1 MYTWMDW
8 KLSLDYLKNEFSCS
22 EDKMWWQRF
31 GTKLSLW
38 SPKHYKIVPDWKWRG
53 SLFALNLLCLGF
65 SPVHLSIQLCFL
77 MNLWFTDLKCRHD
90 DILKTEVEMVELPT
104 SVINSDSPPV
114 VSLPRVSRSSPPP
127 QPSHDPL
134 FFFLSVSFGFVSS
147 RLSTSA
153 TDSFP
158 VILRW
163 FTFSETIS

>member
-1 MYTWMDW
+1 
-8 KLSLDYLKNEFSCS
+8 
-22 EDKMWWQRF
+22 
-31 GTKLSLW
+31 
-38 SPKHYKIVPDWKWRG
+38 
-53 SLFALNLLCLGF
+53 
-65 SPVHLSIQLCFL
+65 
-77 MNLWFTDLKCRHD
+77 
-90 DILKTEVEMVELPT
+90 MVELPT

-134 FFFLSVSFGFVSS
+134 FFFLSVSFSFVSS

>member
-1 MYTWMDW
+1 
-8 KLSLDYLKNEFSCS
+8 
-22 EDKMWWQRF
+22 
-31 GTKLSLW
+31 
-38 SPKHYKIVPDWKWRG
+38 
-53 SLFALNLLCLGF
+53 
-65 SPVHLSIQLCFL
+65 
-77 MNLWFTDLKCRHD
+77 
-90 DILKTEVEMVELPT
+90 MVELLT

-134 FFFLSVSFGFVSS
+134 FFFLSISFGFVSS

>member
-1 MYTWMDW
+1 
-8 KLSLDYLKNEFSCS
+8 
-22 EDKMWWQRF
+22 
-31 GTKLSLW
+31 
-38 SPKHYKIVPDWKWRG
+38 
-53 SLFALNLLCLGF
+53 
-65 SPVHLSIQLCFL
+65 
-77 MNLWFTDLKCRHD
+77 
-90 DILKTEVEMVELPT
+90 MVELLT

-134 FFFLSVSFGFVSS
+134 FFLSVSFGFVSS